1 VIRFLFL
8 SVASP
13 FQLGVYEDSKLIKSY
28 VADGKASDVL
38 PVMIEEAIKNFVAE
52 EIYYTNGPGN
62 HMSLK
67 IAFVC
72 FKSLAIIKNIP
83 LYGLNPFD
91 FNANTPIRALA
102 GSYFVHE
109 KGNITLKSLPDQ
121 PLEQSFVLPI
131 DADFAALGRDD
142 EPIFL
147 LPAV

>member
-1 VIRFLFL
+1 MIRFLFL

-13 FQLGVYEDSKLIKSY
+13 FCLGVYDDSKLIKSY
-28 VADGKASDVL
+28 VLDGKASDVL
-38 PVMIEEAIKNFVAE
+38 PVMIEEAIKSFPVD

-72 FKSLAIIKNIP
+72 FKTLAIIKNIP

-91 FNANTPIRALA
+91 FNGNAPIRALA

-109 KGNITLKSLPDQ
+109 KGNITLIKLPDQ
-121 PLEQSFVLPI
+121 PLEQSFVLPL
-131 DADFAALGRDD
+131 DADFAALRRDD